1 VLVRT
6 DGGIVANKATQGKRH
21 SALSRTL
28 SSLSQP
34 RLIPP
39 APATLSE
46 RVYSAFKR
54 DIIHGLFQ
62 PGEALSEK
70 ELAHR
75 YKASRTPVREAAV
88 RLQNDRLL
96 RIVPNRG
103 YFVAQITLQVL
114 NDIYEFRSAVE
125 CAAAGL
131 AAAKG
136 ATTEAMKELTD
147 LAKTRC
153 NPENR
158 KSYARFI
165 EADTA
170 FHVGIALLARNQ
182 MLVRAVSE
190 ARSQMERIMLA
201 AVDINYFGEVPGRE
215 HLAIL
220 TAIREK
226 DSERARR
233 LMHDHIMQ
241 SKDKVLGV
249 ASILPIGSSTR

>member
-1 VLVRT
+1 MTKTVIP
-6 DGGIVANKATQGKRH
+6 GKAYGT
-21 SALSRTL
+21 LSRTL
-28 SSLSQP
+28 SSLSHP
-34 RLIPP
+34 RMITP

-46 RVYSAFKR
+46 RVYAAFKR
-54 DIIHGLFQ
+54 DIIHGFFH

-103 YFVAQITLQVL
+103 YFVAQITLSVL
-114 NDIYEFRSAVE
+114 NDIYEFRVAVE
-125 CAAAGL
+125 CAAAEL

-136 ATTEAMKELTD
+136 ATTEALKALTV
-147 LAKTRC
+147 LAKTSC

-158 KSYARFI
+158 GSCARFI

-170 FHVGIALLARNQ
+170 FHVGIATLARNQ
-182 MLVRAVSE
+182 MLMRAVSE

-201 AVDINYFGEVPGRE
+201 AVDINYFGELPGRE

-220 TAIREK
+220 AAIRER
-226 DSERARR
+226 DAERARQ

-249 ASILPIGSSTR
+249 ASILPARPSTR

>member
-1 VLVRT
+1 MAKR
-6 DGGIVANKATQGKRH
+6 ATQDSGYGTT
-21 SALSRTL
+21 LFDTL
-28 SSLSQP
+28 SSSSQP

-54 DIIHGLFQ
+54 DIIHGFFQ
-62 PGEALSEK
+62 PGESLSEK

-75 YKASRTPVREAAV
+75 YRASRTPVREAAV

-103 YFVAQITLQVL
+103 YFVAQITLSVL
-114 NDIYEFRSAVE
+114 NDIYEFRVAVE
-125 CAAAGL
+125 CAAAEL
-131 AAAKG
+131 AASKG
-136 ATTEAMKELTD
+136 GTAEALKELAD

-153 NPENR
+153 NPNKRE
-158 KSYARFI
+158 SCAHFI
-165 EADTA
+165 KADTA

-201 AVDINYFGEVPGRE
+201 AVDINYFGELPSRE

-220 TAIREK
+220 SAIRER
-226 DSERARR
+226 DPERARQQ
-233 LMHDHIMQ
+233 MHQHIMQ

-249 ASILPIGSSTR
+249 ASILPLRSLAHSSQHD

>member
-1 VLVRT
+1 MAKRV
-6 DGGIVANKATQGKRH
+6 IQGKAHRTPTH
-21 SALSRTL
+21 TL
-28 SSLSQP
+28 SSFSQA
-34 RLIPP
+34 RLIAA
-39 APATLSE
+39 APTTLSE

-54 DIIHGLFQ
+54 DIIHGFFQ
-62 PGEALSEK
+62 PGEPLSEK

-103 YFVAQITLQVL
+103 YFVAQITLSVL
-114 NDIYEFRSAVE
+114 NDIYEFRVAVE
-125 CAAAGL
+125 CAAAEL

-136 ATTEAMKELTD
+136 ASPEALKGLTD

-153 NPENR
+153 NPGNR
-158 KSYARFI
+158 GSCARFI

-182 MLVRAVSE
+182 MLVRAVGE

-201 AVDINYFGEVPGRE
+201 AVDINYFGELPGRE

-220 TAIREK
+220 AAIRDRDPEH
-226 DSERARR
+226 ARQ

-249 ASILPIGSSTR
+249 ASILPARPSAR

>member
-1 VLVRT
+1 MLVRT
-6 DGGIVANKATQGKRH
+6 DGGILANKATQEKTYIH
-21 SALSRTL
+21 LSRTL
-28 SSLSQP
+28 LSLSQP

-39 APATLSE
+39 APTTLSE

-54 DIIHGLFQ
+54 DIIHGFFQ

-75 YKASRTPVREAAV
+75 YRASRTPVREAAV

-114 NDIYEFRSAVE
+114 NDIYEFRNAVE
-125 CAAAGL
+125 CSAAEL
-131 AAAKG
+131 AATKG
-136 ATTEAMKELTD
+136 ATSEALKELTD

-153 NPENR
+153 KPGNR
-158 KSYARFI
+158 ESCARFI
-165 EADTA
+165 QADTA
-170 FHVGIALLARNQ
+170 FHVGIAFLARNQ
-182 MLVRAVSE
+182 LLVRAVSE

-201 AVDINYFGEVPGRE
+201 AADINYFGELPGRE

-220 TAIREK
+220 AAIREK
-226 DSERARR
+226 DSERARQ

-249 ASILPIGSSTR
+249 ASILPIRSSPR

>member
-1 VLVRT
+1 LAKR
-6 DGGIVANKATQGKRH
+6 ATPDRGYGA
-21 SALSRTL
+21 ALSDTL

-39 APATLSE
+39 PPATLSE

-54 DIIHGLFQ
+54 DIIHGFFQ
-62 PGEALSEK
+62 PGESLSEK

-75 YKASRTPVREAAV
+75 YRASRTPVREAAV

-103 YFVAQITLQVL
+103 YFVAQITLSVL
-114 NDIYEFRSAVE
+114 NDIYEFRVAVE
-125 CAAAGL
+125 CAAAEL
-131 AAAKG
+131 AATKG
-136 ATTEAMKELTD
+136 GTAEALKELAD

-153 NPENR
+153 KPKQRE
-158 KSYARFI
+158 SCAHFI

-201 AVDINYFGEVPGRE
+201 AVDINYFGELPSRE

-220 TAIREK
+220 SAIRER
-226 DSERARR
+226 DPERARQ
-233 LMHDHIMQ
+233 LMHQHIMQ

-249 ASILPIGSSTR
+249 ASILPVRSVIHSSRHD